1 MQVRL
6 ETAGITRKKQSR
18 QLKYSGKRFLI
29 TLNPPNCV
37 RAQ

>member
-6 ETAGITRKKQSR
+6 ETAGITRKKQLK
-18 QLKYSGKRFLI
+18 QLKYTGKRFLI
-29 TLNPPNCV
+29 TLNPPNSV